1 MSYSSYSDYHQEKDQ
16 GDYSWFKKHKDDK
29 KHGRHDDKD
38 DKKYGRH
45 DDKDDK
51 KHWYDKDDKKYGR
64 HDDKDDKKYAY
75 SYDKDDYKADLPH
88 DNYHSDYV
96 ADC

>member
-1 MSYSSYSDYHQEKDQ
+1 MSYSTYSDYHQEKDH

-29 KHGRHDDKD
+29 KYGRHDDKD

-51 KHWYDKDDKKYGR
+51 KYG
-64 HDDKDDKKYAY
+64 HF
-75 SYDKDDYKADLPH
+75 YDKDDYKADLPH